1 METTLVSTDPAPADR
16 VAVDD
21 TPPDLSD
28 LNGFSSQDLADNRQ
42 GRLSPDQLL
51 ELRRAA
57 RGKLYELCAVVAFAL
72 VNLVVFHA
80 MGMVVIMCG
89 FVLYYVVRLVQRVDE
104 YREGVVYE
112 VVGDAMAQF
121 VPDGEGPDRY
131 WLHIGGLR
139 LEMSRT
145 QYLSFRSGG
154 PYRVFY
160 VGSTNTVIGGEVL
173 PDWKPA
179 PQPKAE
185 HHWWSN
191 FSISVE

>member
-1 METTLVSTDPAPADR
+1 METTLVSPDPAPADR

-89 FVLYYVVRLVQRVDE
+89 FVLYYVVRLVQR
-104 YREGVVYE
+104 
-112 VVGDAMAQF
+112 
-121 VPDGEGPDRY
+121 
-131 WLHIGGLR
+131 
-139 LEMSRT
+139 
-145 QYLSFRSGG
+145 
-154 PYRVFY
+154 
-160 VGSTNTVIGGEVL
+160 
-173 PDWKPA
+173 
-179 PQPKAE
+179 
-185 HHWWSN
+185 
-191 FSISVE
+191 